1 MSSAYD
7 HVKKGSLKFKGGES
21 ASIKKKKKK
30 SSKSSKEKMDRALR
44 EEQSK
49 LKQIYQDVEKTEA
62 ERKFEEIK
70 RQRQM
75 ERVSKAAAKSHK
87 DRVQEFNQKL
97 EQLSEHHDIPKVGPG

>member
-1 MSSAYD
+1 MLYR
-7 HVKKGSLKFKGGES
+7 
-21 ASIKKKKKK
+21 KKKKK

-70 RQRQM
+70 RQR
-75 ERVSKAAAKSHK
+75 VSLHSC
-87 DRVQEFNQKL
+87 
-97 EQLSEHHDIPKVGPG
+97 I

>member
-7 HVKKGSLKFKGGES
+7 HVKKGSLKFKGGNS
-21 ASIKKKKKK
+21 TSIKKKKKP
-30 SSKSSKEKMDRALR
+30 SKSKEKVERALR

-49 LKQIYQDVEKTEA
+49 LKQVYQDVEKTES

-75 ERVSKAAAKSHK
+75 ERVSKAATKSHK